1 MSTSQLEDLK
11 TAHANLLA
19 QYDKHLED
27 VRALQRAVLE
37 DVLPD
42 VLEETVPRADMPLHE
57 EVGLFARE
65 WLQDEGVWNRE
76 ICSEETTAQ
85 ECGQRV
91 LGQVLEWFSKA
102 SSGVHYEL
110 ISDVL
115 VRRPENEG
123 DNALISGCCGTGFDC
138 T

>member
-65 WLQDEGVWNRE
+65 WLQDEGVWNHA
-76 ICSEETTAQ
+76 ICLEETRAQ
-85 ECGQRV
+85 ERG
-91 LGQVLEWFSKA
+91 
-102 SSGVHYEL
+102 
-110 ISDVL
+110 
-115 VRRPENEG
+115 
-123 DNALISGCCGTGFDC
+123 
-138 T
+138 